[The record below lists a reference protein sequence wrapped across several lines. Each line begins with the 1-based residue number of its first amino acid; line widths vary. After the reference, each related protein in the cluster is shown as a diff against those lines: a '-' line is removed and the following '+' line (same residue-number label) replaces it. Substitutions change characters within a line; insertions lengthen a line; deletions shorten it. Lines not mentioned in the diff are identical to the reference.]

1 MFVGEVLGVCVRE
14 LMMCYDP
21 VREAVDTTSYIEE
34 YTATSPYIYRSGL
47 AGEFVKD
54 VHRVLAIMVSQDRGQ
69 RSHLL
74 TIVKHKRS
82 VKCYASSHMT
92 GL

>member
-1 MFVGEVLGVCVRE
+1 
-14 LMMCYDP
+14 MCYDP
-21 VREAVDTTSYIEE
+21 VREAVDTTSYIDESM
-34 YTATSPYIYRSGL
+34 ATSPYIYRSGL
-47 AGEFVKD
+47 VGESVKD